1 MKEEIAMISASVQRD
16 TRIFDIEQYGDTIV
30 LAPTVN
36 LRESDYEGIEEGARD
51 IFELLD
57 SSPFRNIVLDF
68 SRTDFYGSTA
78 LGFFLR
84 LWKRARKQDGQLV
97 FCNLSDYEREILQVA
112 RLDQLWLICSSKSEA
127 LQAVSGN
134 D

>member
-30 LAPTVN
+30 LVPTVN
-36 LRESDYEGIEEGARD
+36 LRESDYEGIEKGARD
-51 IFELLD
+51 VFELLD

-84 LWKRARKQDGQLV
+84 LWKRATKQDGQLV
-97 FCNLSDYEREILQVA
+97 FCNLSDHEREILQVA
-112 RLDQLWLICSSKSEA
+112 RLDQLSLICSSRREA
-127 LQAVSGN
+127 LQAVQE
-134 D
+134 

>member
-1 MKEEIAMISASVQRD
+1 MISASVQRD

-78 LGFFLR
+78 LGFFLK

-97 FCNLSDYEREILQVA
+97 FCNLSDYEREIMQIA
-112 RLDQLWLICSSKSEA
+112 RLDQLWSICSSRSEA
-127 LQAVSGN
+127 LQAVQE
-134 D
+134 